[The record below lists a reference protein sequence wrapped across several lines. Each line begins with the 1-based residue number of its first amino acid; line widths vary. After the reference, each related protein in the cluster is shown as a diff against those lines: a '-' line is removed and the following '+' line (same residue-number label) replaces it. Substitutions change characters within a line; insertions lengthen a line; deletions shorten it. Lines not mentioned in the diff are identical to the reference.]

1 MTAREERLLV
11 IENMRRA
18 LAEGNTFAKVEL
30 TDPVITDEDRRRVIL
45 PFDLLRKNPINKIK
59 AFAARK
65 MAEKLTREV
74 NRDTELVGLE
84 NALGIKGGAFIT
96 ANHYNPTDSTPVRM
110 MVGECGR
117 GKKHDIVVQE
127 TNIFMK
133 GFFGFL
139 MNNAYTLP
147 VSGHA
152 PYMAKKLTPALE
164 TLIKRGHFILV
175 YPEQEMWF
183 NYKKPRA
190 LRDGVYH
197 WAAKFGVPVIPTFT
211 EMRNMDGECDEAGFL
226 PVKHILH
233 IMPPIYPDATL
244 SLRENRARMQA
255 LDWELRKNKYEE
267 VYGISLDNEFIPE
280 RDIAGFVEKK

>member
-1 MTAREERLLV
+1 MTPREERLLV
-11 IENMRRA
+11 IENMRQA

-30 TDPVITDEDRRRVIL
+30 SDPVVTDEDRRRVIL
-45 PFDLLRKNPINKIK
+45 PFDLLRKNPINKVK
-59 AFAARK
+59 AHIARK
-65 MAEKLTREV
+65 MAERLTREV

-96 ANHYNPTDSTPVRM
+96 ASHYNPTDSTPVRM
-110 MVGECGR
+110 MVERCGR
-117 GKKHDIVVQE
+117 GKRHDIVVQE

-139 MNNAYTLP
+139 MNNANTLP
-147 VSGHA
+147 VSALHE
-152 PYMAKKLTPALE
+152 YMARRLTPALE
-164 TLIKRGHFILV
+164 ALIGRGDFILV

-211 EMRNMDGECDEAGFL
+211 EMRNIEGECDGAGFL

-233 IMPPIYPDATL
+233 IMPPIFPDPSL
-244 SLRENRARMQA
+244 SLRENRIRMQE
-255 LDWELRKNKYEE
+255 LDCQLRKDKYEE
-267 VYGISLDNEFIPE
+267 VYGISLDDEFIPE
-280 RDIAGFVEKK
+280 RDIAGFVDDK